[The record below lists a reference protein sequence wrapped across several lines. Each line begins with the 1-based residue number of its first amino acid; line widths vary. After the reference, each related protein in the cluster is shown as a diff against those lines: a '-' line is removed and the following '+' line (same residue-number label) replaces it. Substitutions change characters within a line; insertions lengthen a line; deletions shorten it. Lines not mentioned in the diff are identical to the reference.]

1 MADPKELIR
10 KEREG
15 ASFPVRELTYLLDG
29 SEEETRYKV
38 SPADFKQMGMLIS
51 LQEQAIAILQ
61 REPVLLHDNFFDITR
76 PEARAKL
83 GIRYSRIQH

>member
-38 SPADFKQMGMLIS
+38 SPADFKQM
-51 LQEQAIAILQ
+51 AC
-61 REPVLLHDNFFDITR
+61 
-76 PEARAKL
+76 
-83 GIRYSRIQH
+83 